1 MQNLVSLLP
10 RGTKAG
16 SSTKGRVA
24 VPRGCLRLSRAQDTR
39 CLVGTLDDGLE
50 AILNGHRVR
59 ASHVRCYSVEEHRPH
74 LGLSVRGLI
83 RIPRRDEE
91 AWPCR
96 PLFPVEEAGQRHL
109 QGETSLP

>member
-1 MQNLVSLLP
+1 MKTHALHA
-10 RGTKAG
+10 RGGVESGPGHTFF
-16 SSTKGRVA
+16 
-24 VPRGCLRLSRAQDTR
+24 
-39 CLVGTLDDGLE
+39 LVGTLDDGLE
-50 AILNGHRVR
+50 AILNGHRVHT
-59 ASHVRCYSVEEHRPH
+59 SHVRCYSVEEHRPH
-74 LGLSVRGLI
+74 LGLSVRGLN

>member
-1 MQNLVSLLP
+1 M
-10 RGTKAG
+10 
-16 SSTKGRVA
+16 
-24 VPRGCLRLSRAQDTR
+24 
-39 CLVGTLDDGLE
+39 VGTLDDGLE

-74 LGLSVRGLI
+74 LGLSSRGLG

-91 AWPCR
+91 VGPCR

-109 QGETSLP
+109 LGEGPLP